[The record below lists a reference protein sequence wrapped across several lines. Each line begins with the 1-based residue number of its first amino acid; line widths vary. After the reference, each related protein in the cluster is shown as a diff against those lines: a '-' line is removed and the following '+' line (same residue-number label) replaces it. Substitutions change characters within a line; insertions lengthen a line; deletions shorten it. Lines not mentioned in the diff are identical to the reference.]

1 MRFALALLAVA
12 LSASVAARAAQ
23 GAGQGDPV
31 GPGLA
36 PFVSVNEPS
45 VAITRVRLVD
55 GTGRPAL
62 PDATVVFAGG
72 RIRAVGPSA
81 TTPVPANS
89 RIIDGRG
96 RTLLPGMVGT
106 HSHLFTG
113 WGEPVQLWR
122 GTAVTFPRLYLAAGT
137 TSLRTTGAVDV
148 MADLK
153 EKARIDAGTVPGPKM
168 DLTAPFLTGP
178 GNNQRQMIELRD
190 AADAAASVKYW
201 ADRGITSFKLYEHI
215 STDAMAGVIRAAHA
229 RSLKVLGH
237 LCSVGFRAAAA
248 AGIDELEHGI
258 LVDGDLV
265 AGRQPGECIGRARQN
280 EAVLATDMQGP
291 EVGALIGELIRRGVA
306 ISSTLP
312 VFESFGALPGS
323 DASFAKTQDLQAPE
337 VRDFVAA
344 QRNRIRERGTQWAA
358 VLRKEMEFEL
368 RFFRAGGLLV
378 TGPDPSGYGAV
389 IAGVGDW
396 RCVELLAEAGLSPV
410 EAIRVAT
417 LNGAKALGRDKEI
430 GSIEVGKAADL
441 ILVRGDPTLR
451 IADIENVETVFKDG
465 VGYDSAKL
473 FDSVRGV
480 VSRY

>member
-1 MRFALALLAVA
+1 MRVALAFLAAA
-12 LSASVAARAAQ
+12 LFAPAAL
-23 GAGQGDPV
+23 AGQGDPV

-36 PFVSVNEPS
+36 PFVTINKASVS
-45 VAITRVRLVD
+45 ITHVRLVD
-55 GTGRPAL
+55 GTGAPAL
-62 PDATVVFAGG
+62 SDATVVFSGG
-72 RIRAVGPSA
+72 RILAAGASA
-81 TTPVPANS
+81 TTPVPAGS
-89 RIIDGRG
+89 RIIDGEG

-137 TSLRTTGAVDV
+137 TSLRTTGAVDAL
-148 MADLK
+148 ADLK
-153 EKARIDAGTVPGPKM
+153 EKGRIDAGQVPGPKL

-190 AADAAASVKYW
+190 AADGEASVRYW

-215 STDAMAGVIRAAHA
+215 SSDAMAGVIRAAHA
-229 RSLKVLGH
+229 RGLKVLGH
-237 LCSVGFRAAAA
+237 LCSIGFREAAA

-258 LVDGDLV
+258 IVDGDLV
-265 AGRQPGECIGRARQN
+265 ATRKPGECIGRTRQN
-280 EAVLATDMQGP
+280 EAVLATDMQGA
-291 EVGALIGELIRRGVA
+291 EVGALIAELNRRGVA

-323 DASFAKTQDLQAPE
+323 DASFAKTQSLQAPE

-344 QRNRIRERGTQWAA
+344 QRNRIRERGTQWAE
-358 VLRKEMEFEL
+358 VLRQEMDFEV

-389 IAGVGDW
+389 IAGIGDW
-396 RCVELLAEAGLSPV
+396 RCVELLVEAGLSPL
-410 EAIRVAT
+410 EAIQVAT
-417 LNGAKALGRDKEI
+417 LNGARALGRDKEI
-430 GSIEVGKAADL
+430 GSIAAGKAADL
-441 ILVRGDPTLR
+441 ILVKGDPTRR
-451 IADIENVETVFKDG
+451 ITDIENVETVFKDG
-465 VGYDSAKL
+465 IGYDSAKL